1 MPSFQDQVAL
11 VTGAAS
17 GIGRATAEMFARQG
31 SKVVVSDVNEAG
43 GAETVDTIR
52 QAGGEAIFI
61 RCNVADIDDVNA
73 LHTTAVEVFGRLDIG
88 INNAGIGGRIGRTA
102 DQTADD
108 WHQMMA
114 VNLSGVFFCMQ
125 AQLRQMVKQGSGKI
139 VNVASIAGIR
149 AMPNGAPYTAAKH
162 GVIGLTKAAAV
173 EYARQNIRVNA
184 VCPVF
189 TRSAMVN
196 SIFAA
201 RPDYEDKLVKLI
213 PLNRYGQPDDIA
225 QGILWLCN
233 DENSF
238 MTGQAL
244 QLDGG
249 MTAS

>member
-1 MPSFQDQVAL
+1 MPSFQNQVAL

-31 SKVVVSDVNEAG
+31 AKVVVSDINETA
-43 GAETVDTIR
+43 GAEVVAHIQQT
-52 QAGGEAIFI
+52 GGEAVFI
-61 RCNVADIDDVNA
+61 RCNVADINEVNT
-73 LHTTAVEVFGRLDIG
+73 LHEKAVETFGRLDIG

-102 DQTADD
+102 DQTAED
-108 WHQMMA
+108 WHLMMA

-125 AQLRQMVKQGSGKI
+125 AQLRQMMAQGGGKI

-149 AMPNGAPYTAAKH
+149 ALPNGAPYTAAKH

-189 TRSAMVN
+189 TRSAMVD
-196 SIFAA
+196 SMFAV
-201 RPDYEDKLVKLI
+201 RPDYEEKLVKMI

-225 QGILWLCN
+225 QGILWLCS